1 METLTLLIFAV
12 GALVLVLSLVGVL
25 LIGLR
30 EAADPDQAQPGDLTE
45 FERSIVNR
53 RKAPGSQS
61 PDQPPEEPTAPNSKA
76 RTGNNG

>member
-30 EAADPDQAQPGDLTE
+30 EAADPDQAQPGYLT
-45 FERSIVNR
+45 
-53 RKAPGSQS
+53 
-61 PDQPPEEPTAPNSKA
+61 
-76 RTGNNG
+76 